1 MSSNLYAQKVASEH
15 PLILWPLDDQAD
27 YLSYLSDNER
37 NFKNWSFSSQ
47 FIVDNTVKKD
57 IVNTAPFPS
66 SPISRIINNKK
77 RTSFSISLDNV
88 YSHSSLNYD
97 LWTISMGL
105 WVYLDFT
112 PSNTT
117 VSMAYT
123 YGEIKNEKTF
133 LIEQGNSWVFL
144 SAIFPY
150 PDYYNSVDQS
160 IDFYVDVKGLPV
172 SGSVK
177 SFYFNGLSFGQ
188 WAEEYNTQSLGTM
201 VYQGSSFGTSDIIRP
216 QNSVQY
222 LPQSLQNTSVIKALP
237 YGYESQDAIDIVNKQ
252 EDLAFYIIEQ
262 NKLLARNASM
272 PMVFGS
278 SSITTISPSPTLGPS
293 FIFPGKGFL
302 NASGKKKT
310 ATFEMWLRVNPDTV
324 TAKRIFGPVASD
336 DGIYIEGPFISIKVG
351 KYTGSHYIGE
361 WYRPMLVQFK
371 YREDAAILSI
381 NGQEVIFLTFD
392 QDPITEEYGIT
403 FPEEYVN
410 GYRNDMLAFYAY
422 PDIPQIDIDCLG
434 IYPYDVPNIVA
445 KRRWVYGQAVEF
457 PETINASYGGSSA
470 VIDYQFANYLNNYNY
485 PSIGKWVQGIN
496 ENTSIVNGSLCSPS
510 YEAPS
515 AFFDI
520 NTESDWYAAM
530 STRGINNITLKPTDS
545 WSDVNGYLYFDN
557 FNKLN
562 KLIYGIY
569 GIFEI
574 PENFSGTQTIF
585 KIEDDLTENYFKV
598 EIFKSGSDIK
608 TRYLFYFNGILSTI
622 YTSINSLSTGTEVN
636 IGFEI
641 PKIIQQFGNGLQS
654 FFGNTSRLRLYVG
667 GDKTFTN
674 TFSGRIVTMSICSA
688 NSFKDVSSLFTSDG
702 VIDSKDILYDGGTP
716 TTIVWDFIADGGK
729 PATIHTFNP
738 NEYYDPVIIY
748 DGGTPTTTVWDSI
761 IDGDIPAETVYDGGS
776 YNTNSWSSTLDG
788 GTPTPPTSWENIID
802 ANTAN
807 QLGSY
812 IDGGY
817 VDNSGESTY
826 SVVLSD
832 NVSTYTLIPKIDFNT
847 FRIKVGAKSYWEDY
861 IPLSL
866 LAKNTDDG
874 YQVDFIQFNI
884 DYPKPLFSQNNYRNT
899 NNSLLK
905 MYVTFQ
911 YIDDQNTRKSLSYF
925 TNTQFAN
932 SEDIVVPGNDWEYT
946 KYEVTD
952 HTILYPPKL
961 SQYDNI
967 AISTHLEFISKDV
980 EKQAIRLKSLE
991 LASKV
996 LDSNKESEIG
1006 TKFGKSLMMYELVN
1020 NLVPEITTNKACAI
1034 SKKSTPYIYLTRN
1047 SGIKTLAG
1055 LNANEDAGFYFPIN
1069 ETLDSSYKL
1078 GSMMLSIR
1086 FENTFSIEPIPIF
1099 ELNYLTDKIIF
1110 YAQTVNPSGTR
1121 AKIYAKKGNDTYSN
1135 IYFFINGVKTPNP
1148 TININEWNMLSFAFA
1163 TPLSMASYS
1172 GKFKIKYPMVVHQIS
1187 AYQNVDN
1194 VNGNA
1199 IDLGLSNYYGI
1210 SASELHGSYMGR
1222 NVISINDKSTLMLY
1236 NFTRSYYQNV
1246 SVTTKTVNPA

>member
-27 YLSYLSDNER
+27 YLSYFGDNER
-37 NFKNWSFSSQ
+37 NFKNWTFNSEFT
-47 FIVDNTVKKD
+47 VDNIVKTD
-57 IVNTAPFPS
+57 IVTSSPFPN
-66 SPISRIINNKK
+66 SPVSRIVNNNK
-77 RTSFSISLDNV
+77 RTSFNTSFNNI
-88 YSHSSLNYD
+88 YSYNFLNYD

-105 WVYLDFT
+105 YVYLDFI
-112 PSNTT
+112 PDNTT
-117 VSMAYT
+117 VTLAYT
-123 YGEIKNEKTF
+123 YGGVKNEKTF
-133 LIEQGNSWVFL
+133 LVEEGKSWVFL
-144 SAIFPY
+144 STVFPY
-150 PDYYNSVDQS
+150 PTYYNNIDQS
-160 IDFYVDVKGLPV
+160 IDFYIDVNGLPTNAAN
-172 SGSVK
+172 
-177 SFYFNGLSFGQ
+177 SFYFNGLTFGQ
-188 WAEEYNTQSLGTM
+188 WAEEYNTQSLGAR
-201 VYQGSSFGTSDIIRP
+201 VYQGSMFGYYDSESP
-216 QNSVQY
+216 ENSIQY
-222 LPQSLQNTSVIKALP
+222 LPESLQTASVIRSLP
-237 YGYESQDAIDIVNKQ
+237 YGYESQDAIYAANKQ
-252 EDLAFYIIEQ
+252 EDLAYYLIEQ
-262 NKLLARNASM
+262 NKLLARNTSM

-293 FIFPGKGFL
+293 LILPGKGFL

-310 ATFEMWLRVNPDTV
+310 STVEMWLRVNPDTV
-324 TAKRIFGPVASD
+324 TAKRIFGPIGSD

-351 KYTGSHYIGE
+351 KYAGSHYIGE

-371 YREDAAILSI
+371 YREDAVILSI

-392 QDPITEEYGIT
+392 QDPITEEYNIS
-403 FPEEYVN
+403 FPEEYIN

-422 PDIPQIDIDCLG
+422 SDIPQIDVDCIG

-496 ENTSIVNGSLCSPS
+496 ENTSIINGTLCSPN

-515 AFFDI
+515 VFFDV

-530 STRGINNITLKPTDS
+530 SARGIDNITLKPTES

-574 PENFSGTQTIF
+574 PENFSGTETIF
-585 KIEDDLTENYFKV
+585 KIEDDLTENYFKA
-598 EIFKSGSDIK
+598 EIFKSGSKIK
-608 TRYLFYFNGILSTI
+608 TRYLFYFNGTLNTI
-622 YTSINSLSTGTEVN
+622 YTSTNSLSTGTEVN

-674 TFSGRIVTMSICSA
+674 TFSGRIITISICSA
-688 NSFKDVSSLFTSDG
+688 NSFKDVSSLFTSNG
-702 VIDSKDILYDGGTP
+702 VIDSTDILYDGGTP
-716 TTIVWDFIADGGK
+716 ITNVWDFIADGGK

-748 DGGTPTTTVWDSI
+748 DGGNPTTTVWDSV
-761 IDGDIPAETVYDGGS
+761 IDGDIPAETVYDGGK
-776 YNTNSWSSTLDG
+776 YNTNTWSSTIDG
-788 GTPTPPTSWENIID
+788 GTPAPPGTWEDIID
-802 ANTAN
+802 ANTAD

-817 VDNSGESTY
+817 VNNSDESTY

-832 NVSTYTLIPKIDFNT
+832 NISTYTLIPKIEFGV
-847 FRIKVGAKSYWEDY
+847 FRIRVGAKSYWEDY
-861 IPLSL
+861 VPLSL
-866 LAKNTDDG
+866 LAKNTDQG
-874 YQVDFIQFNI
+874 YQLDFIQFNV

-911 YIDDQNTRKSLSYF
+911 YIDGQNTRKPLSYF

-932 SEDIVVPGNDWEYT
+932 AEDIVVPGNNWQYT

-952 HTILYPPKL
+952 HTIIYPPKL
-961 SQYDNI
+961 SEYDNV
-967 AISTHLEFISKDV
+967 AISTHLEFVSKDV

-991 LASKV
+991 LASKISE
-996 LDSNKESEIG
+996 SNKETKVG
-1006 TKFGKSLMMYELVN
+1006 TKFGKSLNMYELVN
-1020 NLVPEITTNKACAI
+1020 GLVPETSINKACAI
-1034 SKKSTPYIYLTRN
+1034 SKKSTPYIYLTRT
-1047 SGIKTLAG
+1047 SGIKTLAN
-1055 LNANEDAGFYFPIN
+1055 LDTNEDAGFYFPIN
-1069 ETLDSSYKL
+1069 EELSSTYKL
-1078 GSMMLSIR
+1078 GSLMLSMR
-1086 FENTFSIEPIPIF
+1086 FEDAFSIEPVVIF
-1099 ELNYLTDKIIF
+1099 EIEYLNDKIIF
-1110 YAQTVNPSGTR
+1110 YAQSVTPTGNR

-1135 IYFFINGVKTPNP
+1135 VYFFINGIKTPNP
-1148 TININEWNMLSFAFA
+1148 TINLNEWNMLSFAF
-1163 TPLSMASYS
+1163 TSPLDMTSYS
-1172 GKFKIKYPMVVHQIS
+1172 GKFKVKYPMVVHQIS

-1199 IDLGLSNYYGI
+1199 IDLGLGNYYGI

-1222 NVISINDKSTLMLY
+1222 NVISIKDNSTLMLH

-1246 SVTTKTVNPA
+1246 AVTTKTITPS